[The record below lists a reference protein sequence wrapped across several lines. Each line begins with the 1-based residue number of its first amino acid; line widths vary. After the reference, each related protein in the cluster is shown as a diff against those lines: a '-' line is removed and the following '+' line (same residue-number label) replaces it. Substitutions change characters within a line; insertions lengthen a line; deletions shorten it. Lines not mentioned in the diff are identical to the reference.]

1 MTEKR
6 EATVTEDFIF
16 GEWMLDEMEAQG
28 ISVVQLS
35 ELSTITVPG
44 IRNLLYDKRRPRI
57 DTLYRITKALGKKI
71 VFMDDDEI
79 ISEKSK
85 SAE

>member
-35 ELSTITVPG
+35 
-44 IRNLLYDKRRPRI
+44 
-57 DTLYRITKALGKKI
+57 KI
-71 VFMDDDEI
+71 VFVDDDEI
-79 ISEKSK
+79 ISKKSK